1 MFDGLN
7 IMIHKQNA
15 LSNWAINNKAT
26 VLVITAIIFLAGIN
40 SYNSMP
46 NEAFPEVVMPEIFV
60 VTVYP
65 GNSPLDMEKLVT
77 RPLEKEINQISGVDK
92 ITSTSK
98 QGFSSIHVKFNTNVT
113 PSQALRKIKDK
124 VDVAKADKDFPK
136 DLPADPNVT
145 ELNLSEKMPIMNV
158 NLSGEFSMDQLKK
171 YGEYLKDEIEN
182 LSEISG
188 VDIRGVQDK
197 EVEIAI
203 DQQKIEA
210 VELNFQNI
218 ADAVNFEN
226 MTLSSGDIKQDGI
239 IRNVRVVGEFK
250 DPKNIENI
258 IVKNENQQV
267 VYLRDIATVKF
278 KEQEKTSYAREF
290 TRPVVMLDVKKRSG
304 ENLIIA
310 SAKIDEIIAKA
321 KKNVFPERLIISKT
335 SDMTDKTVAQVTDLE
350 NNIIFGVILVVL
362 VLMFFLGLRNALF
375 VGIAIPLSMLLSFI
389 LLNTLGI
396 TLNMM
401 VLFALVL
408 ALGML
413 VDNGIVVV
421 ENIYRY
427 IDEGYSNYE
436 AAKYGVGEVAWPII
450 ASTATTLAAFS
461 PLGFWP
467 GIMGQFMKYFPIT
480 LILVLS
486 SSLFVAMVISPVLTE
501 MYMKIKEDKIALK
514 KVLYRSAISGVLGV
528 IILLSGFNWQV
539 KMFVV
544 IGNILVL
551 YAVFNILYKTAIN
564 PVINWFQN
572 SLLPNLERIYERF
585 LRFALRG
592 WNAYIFFVLTFALL
606 LFSMFLMKIFP
617 PNILFF
623 PESDPEQIYVYT
635 EFPIGTAIEVT
646 NDFTL
651 KIEHKI
657 LDYIKQYEDED
668 TGKNFLVKSVIS
680 QVGEGTSDPA
690 QNDYGNTPNKSRI
703 TLDFR
708 AFVDRRGHKT
718 TKVLTDLRA
727 LLHSF
732 PGVNITVDKM
742 KNSPPTGPP
751 LNIEITGDDYDE
763 LIKVATDMKSFLK
776 DKNISGVEELKID
789 VALGKPEMIVH
800 IDRQKANR
808 LGVSTG
814 QIADLLR
821 TSLYGKEISTFKEG
835 EEKYPINIRLQEK
848 YRYNK
853 SYLLNQKVTFKD
865 QNTGK
870 IKQVPISSITSTEK
884 KSTFS
889 AVKRIDMSRVISVY
903 TNILEGHNATQV
915 VDYTKRVLKD
925 YKLPKGYSFKFTGEQ
940 EEQAKQMAF
949 LSRALL
955 IAVLLIFLI
964 LVAQFNSAVTPI
976 IISLSVVLSLIGVLL
991 GLIIFKIDFVV
1002 LMTMLGIISLAGI
1015 VVNNAIV
1022 LIDYVDLT
1030 IERKKTAL
1038 NIENSKYLPK
1048 KLIFESIIQAG
1059 KTRLRPVLLTAITT
1073 ILGLLPLAYGI
1084 NINFVTWFQ
1093 SYNAHFYIGGENV
1106 MFWGP
1111 LAKTVIYGLTFATFL
1126 TLIIVPVMY
1135 YILFRVQLRFNK
1147 SNIAEI

>member
-1 MFDGLN
+1 
-7 IMIHKQNA
+7 MIHKENA

-26 VLVITAIIFLAGIN
+26 VLVITAIIFFAGIK

-60 VTVYP
+60 TTVYP
-65 GNSPLDMEKLVT
+65 GNSALDMEKLVT
-77 RPLEKEINQISGVDK
+77 RPLEKEINQISGIDK

-98 QGFSSIHVKFNTNVT
+98 QGFSSIHVKFTTDVT
-113 PSQALRKIKDK
+113 PSEALRKVKDK
-124 VDVAKADKDFPK
+124 VDVSKADKDFPK

-145 ELNLSEKMPIMNV
+145 ELNLSEKMPIMNI
-158 NLSGEFSMDQLKK
+158 NISGEFSMDQLKK
-171 YGEYLKDEIEN
+171 YGEYLEDKIED
-182 LSEISG
+182 LSEING

-203 DQQKIEA
+203 DMQKMEA
-210 VELNFQNI
+210 LKLNFQNI

-226 MTLSSGDIKQDGI
+226 MTLSSGDIKQDGVV
-239 IRNVRVVGEFK
+239 RNVRVVGEFEN
-250 DPKNIENI
+250 PKKIEDV
-258 IVKNENQQV
+258 IVKHENRKV
-267 VYLRDIATVKF
+267 VYLRDIAIVKF

-290 TRPVVMLDVKKRSG
+290 TRPVVMLDVKKRAG
-304 ENLIIA
+304 ENLIVA
-310 SAKIDEIIAKA
+310 SAKIDKIIAKA
-321 KKNVFPERLIISKT
+321 KLNVFPENLIVSKT
-335 SDMTDKTVAQVTDLE
+335 TDMTDKTVAQVTDLE
-350 NNIIFGVILVVL
+350 NNIIFGVILVVI

-375 VGIAIPLSMLLSFI
+375 VGVAIPLSMLLSFI
-389 LLNTLGI
+389 LLSALGI

-421 ENIYRY
+421 ENVYRY
-427 IDEGYSNYE
+427 IDEGYSNYD
-436 AAKYGVGEVAWPII
+436 AARYGVGEVAWPII
-450 ASTATTLAAFS
+450 ASTATTLAAFI

-480 LILVLS
+480 LIMVLS

-501 MYMKIKEDKIALK
+501 MYMKVKEEKVALK
-514 KVLYRSAISGVLGV
+514 KVLYRSAIAGVLGV
-528 IILLSGFNWQV
+528 ILLLNGFNWEE
-539 KMFVV
+539 KALIV
-544 IGNILVL
+544 IGNIFILF
-551 YAVFNILYKTAIN
+551 AVFNILYKTAIN

-572 SLLPNLERIYERF
+572 TLLPSLERIYERF
-585 LRFALRG
+585 LGFALRG
-592 WNAYIFFVLTFALL
+592 WNAYIFFILTFVLL
-606 LFSMFLMKIFP
+606 FFSMFLMKVFP

-623 PESDPEQIYVYT
+623 PESDPEQIYVYS
-635 EFPIGTAIEVT
+635 EYPIGTAIEKT
-646 NDFTL
+646 NNFTL

-657 LDYIKQYEDED
+657 LDYIKQYEDSE

-703 TLDFR
+703 TLDFTG
-708 AFVDRRGHKT
+708 FVNRRGYKT
-718 TKVLTDLRA
+718 AKVLTDLRD
-727 LLHSF
+727 LLQGF

-742 KNSPPTGPP
+742 KNGPPSGPP
-751 LNIEITGDDYDE
+751 LNIEIMGDNYNE
-763 LIKVATDMKSFLK
+763 LIQVATNMKSFLK
-776 DKNISGVEELKID
+776 EKNISGIEDLKLDVE
-789 VALGKPEMIVH
+789 LGKPEMIVH
-800 IDRQKANR
+800 VDRQKAKK

-821 TSLYGKEISTFKEG
+821 TSLYGKEISTFKDG
-835 EEKYPINIRLQEK
+835 EDNYPINIRLQDK

-853 SYLLNQKVTFKD
+853 EALLNQKVTYKD

-870 IKQVPISSITSTEK
+870 MKQVPIGAITTTK
-884 KSTFS
+884 NKTTFS
-889 AVKRIDMSRVISVY
+889 AVKRKDLNRVISVY
-903 TNILEGHNATQV
+903 TNVLEGYNATQV
-915 VDYTKRVLKD
+915 VDNAKQALKEYT
-925 YKLPKGYSFKFTGEQ
+925 LPKGFSFKFTGEQ

-949 LSRALL
+949 LSKALL

-964 LVAQFNSAVTPI
+964 LVAQFNSAVTPV

-991 GLIIFKIDFVV
+991 GLIIFKFDFVI

-1022 LIDYVDLT
+1022 LIDYVNLI
-1030 IERKKTAL
+1030 IERKKAAL
-1038 NIENSKYLPK
+1038 NIKKEEYLPK

-1073 ILGLLPLAYGI
+1073 ILGLIPLAYGI
-1084 NINFVTWFQ
+1084 NINFITWFQ
-1093 SYNAHFYIGGENV
+1093 SYDSHFYIGGENV

-1126 TLIIVPVMY
+1126 TLVIVPVMY

-1147 SNIAEI
+1147 SKIAKL

>member
-1 MFDGLN
+1 
-7 IMIHKQNA
+7 MIHKENA

-26 VLVITAIIFLAGIN
+26 VLVITAIIFFAGIK

-60 VTVYP
+60 TTVYP
-65 GNSPLDMEKLVT
+65 GNSALDMEKLVT
-77 RPLEKEINQISGVDK
+77 RPLEKEINQISGIDK

-98 QGFSSIHVKFNTNVT
+98 QGFSSIHVKFTTDVT
-113 PSQALRKIKDK
+113 PSEALRKVKDK
-124 VDVAKADKDFPK
+124 VDVSKADKDFPK

-145 ELNLSEKMPIMNV
+145 ELNLSEKMPIMNI
-158 NLSGEFSMDQLKK
+158 NISGEFSMDQLKK
-171 YGEYLKDEIEN
+171 YGEYLEDKIED
-182 LSEISG
+182 LSEING

-203 DQQKIEA
+203 DMQKMEA
-210 VELNFQNI
+210 LKLNFQNI

-226 MTLSSGDIKQDGI
+226 MTLSSGDIKQDGVV
-239 IRNVRVVGEFK
+239 RNVRVVGEFEN
-250 DPKNIENI
+250 PKKIEDV
-258 IVKNENQQV
+258 IVKHENRKV
-267 VYLRDIATVKF
+267 VYLRDIAIVKF

-290 TRPVVMLDVKKRSG
+290 TRPVVMLDVKKRAG
-304 ENLIIA
+304 ENLIVA
-310 SAKIDEIIAKA
+310 SAKIDKIIAKA
-321 KKNVFPERLIISKT
+321 KLNVFPENLIVSKT
-335 SDMTDKTVAQVTDLE
+335 TDMTDKTVAQVTDLE
-350 NNIIFGVILVVL
+350 NNIIFGVILVVI

-375 VGIAIPLSMLLSFI
+375 VGVAIPLSMLLSFI
-389 LLNTLGI
+389 LLSALGI

-421 ENIYRY
+421 ENVYRY
-427 IDEGYSNYE
+427 IDEGYSNYD
-436 AAKYGVGEVAWPII
+436 AARYGVGEVAWPII
-450 ASTATTLAAFS
+450 ASTATTLAAFI

-480 LILVLS
+480 LIMVLS

-501 MYMKIKEDKIALK
+501 MYMKVKEEKVALK
-514 KVLYRSAISGVLGV
+514 KVLYRSAIAGVLGV
-528 IILLSGFNWQV
+528 ILLLNGFNWEE
-539 KMFVV
+539 KALIV
-544 IGNILVL
+544 IGNIFILF
-551 YAVFNILYKTAIN
+551 AVFNILYKTAIN

-572 SLLPNLERIYERF
+572 TLLPSLERIYERF
-585 LRFALRG
+585 LGFALRG
-592 WNAYIFFVLTFALL
+592 WNAYIFFILTFVLL
-606 LFSMFLMKIFP
+606 FFSMFLMKVFP

-623 PESDPEQIYVYT
+623 PESDPEQIYVYS
-635 EFPIGTAIEVT
+635 EYPIGTAIEKT
-646 NDFTL
+646 NNFTL

-657 LDYIKQYEDED
+657 LDYIKQYEDSE

-703 TLDFR
+703 TLDFTG
-708 AFVDRRGHKT
+708 FVNRRGYKT
-718 TKVLTDLRA
+718 AKVLTDLRD
-727 LLHSF
+727 LLQGF

-742 KNSPPTGPP
+742 KNGPPSGPP
-751 LNIEITGDDYDE
+751 LNIEIMGDNYNE
-763 LIKVATDMKSFLK
+763 LIQVATNMKSFLK
-776 DKNISGVEELKID
+776 EKNISGIEDLKLDVE
-789 VALGKPEMIVH
+789 LGKPEMIVH
-800 IDRQKANR
+800 VDRQKAKK

-821 TSLYGKEISTFKEG
+821 TSLYGKEISTFKDG
-835 EEKYPINIRLQEK
+835 EDNYPINIRLQDK

-853 SYLLNQKVTFKD
+853 EALLNQKVTYKD

-870 IKQVPISSITSTEK
+870 MKQVPICAITTTK
-884 KSTFS
+884 NKTTFS
-889 AVKRIDMSRVISVY
+889 AVKRKDLNRVISVY
-903 TNILEGHNATQV
+903 TNVLEGYNATQV
-915 VDYTKRVLKD
+915 VDNAKQALKEYT
-925 YKLPKGYSFKFTGEQ
+925 LPKGFSFKFTGEQ

-949 LSRALL
+949 LSKALL

-964 LVAQFNSAVTPI
+964 LVAQFNSAVTPV

-991 GLIIFKIDFVV
+991 GLIIFKFDFVI

-1022 LIDYVDLT
+1022 LIDYVNLI
-1030 IERKKTAL
+1030 IERKKAAL
-1038 NIENSKYLPK
+1038 NIKKEEYLPK

-1073 ILGLLPLAYGI
+1073 ILGLIPLAYGI
-1084 NINFVTWFQ
+1084 NINFITWFQ
-1093 SYNAHFYIGGENV
+1093 SYDSHFYIGGENV

-1126 TLIIVPVMY
+1126 TLVIVPVMY

-1147 SNIAEI
+1147 SKIAKL